1 MEVFGVIYG
10 VRLTTS
16 EEYRY
21 VGLTTKSAVRRLKRH
36 WQNAR
41 AGRKVPFYDWLRKHA
56 VEDVTV
62 DVLETVT
69 SSREALGQ
77 AEIDWIA
84 FLKEEGYRLLNLT
97 EGGLGPTGVVWTIEQ
112 REAARVRSTGRPGL
126 HRFGTEATFYGKHHT
141 AEQKAKWSVSRA
153 GSITGA
159 KNPNFG
165 KFGPDHPSY
174 GRVLSAETRERLSEQ
189 KRGELNPNFGKK
201 DSAETLAKKSAAQ
214 KGVPKP
220 SSVRSA
226 HTRHHTN
233 KGVQKADCE
242 HCIQDARAGI
252 SSQEKDTAE

>member
-10 VRLTTS
+10 VRLMAS

-21 VGLTTKSAVRRLKRH
+21 VGLTTSSAIKRLRRH

-41 AGRKVPFYDWLRKHA
+41 AGRKVPFYDWLRKYP
-56 VEDVTV
+56 VEEVTV

-69 SSREALGQ
+69 ASRAALGQ

-84 FLKEEGYRLLNLT
+84 FLKEEGYRLLNISQ
-97 EGGLGPTGVVWTIEQ
+97 GGLGPTGVVWTDEQ
-112 REAARVRSTGRPGL
+112 REAARIRSTGRPGV
-126 HRFGTEATFYGKHHT
+126 HRFGTEAPFYGKNHT
-141 AEQKAKWSVSRA
+141 EEQKARWAASRA

-174 GRVLSAETRERLSEQ
+174 GRVLSPDTRERLSEQ

-220 SSVRSA
+220 SSIRSA

-233 KGVQKADCE
+233 KGVRKADCE
-242 HCIQDARAGI
+242 HCIQDARTDI
-252 SSQEKDTAE
+252 RSQEKDTAE